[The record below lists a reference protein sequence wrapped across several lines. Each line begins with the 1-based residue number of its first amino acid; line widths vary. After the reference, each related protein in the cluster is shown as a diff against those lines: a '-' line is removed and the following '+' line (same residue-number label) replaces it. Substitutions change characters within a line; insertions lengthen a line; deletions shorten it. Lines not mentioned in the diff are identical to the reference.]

1 MPTLKQRH
9 RKVAILTEQGFQKL
23 RTAQSQTDLWNDFT
37 KSCTLEDLSEQTGL
51 STHTLSKV
59 HAQKKGVDIQT
70 LIRYFNGFNLT
81 LESGDYMSS
90 RGHEETTIVVPSTSD
105 NGALVTA
112 SLPQN
117 NVLSWGLAPD
127 VSMFY
132 GRRTELETLKQWVLE
147 NRCRL
152 ITLFGIVG
160 IGKTWLATKL
170 AEQIQP
176 EFKVVV
182 WRSLQP
188 ISRSHS
194 PLPFSDFLDDLIN
207 HLTGESHPTIP
218 ENINAKIRQ
227 LMDILRQKRCLLILD
242 NVESV
247 LQSHT
252 PQIASINDSD
262 DEAYSQLLKH
272 LAQAQH
278 QSCVVLTSRVEP
290 TEIQP
295 FIGENLGVHS
305 LCVQGLQVADIQ
317 QMLSD
322 KGKFQ
327 GTDDEWK
334 HLIEYYDGN
343 PLIIGIFA
351 TTIQHFFDSSLTNF
365 FANNTLIYEDIGG
378 LLDEQLS
385 ALSVPAQQII
395 KVLATQNAPLSFS
408 QLRSHLAPSIS
419 GNTLLGTL
427 EFLKARSLVDTT
439 SAFFSLHPL
448 LINYF
453 TS

>member
-1 MPTLKQRH
+1 MSP
-9 RKVAILTEQGFQKL
+9 I
-23 RTAQSQTDLWNDFT
+23 
-37 KSCTLEDLSEQTGL
+37 
-51 STHTLSKV
+51 
-59 HAQKKGVDIQT
+59 
-70 LIRYFNGFNLT
+70 
-81 LESGDYMSS
+81 GD
-90 RGHEETTIVVPSTSD
+90 EETTILVPFTPESE
-105 NGALVTA
+105 ALVTA
-112 SLPQN
+112 SPPKN

-127 VSMFY
+127 VSVFC
-132 GRRTELETLKQWVLE
+132 GRGIELETLKQWVLE
-147 NRCRL
+147 DRCRL

-176 EFKVVV
+176 EFKVLV

-194 PLPFSDFLDDLIN
+194 PLPFSDFIDDLIN
-207 HLTGESHPTIP
+207 HFSGESHPTIP
-218 ENINAKIRQ
+218 EYINAKIRQ
-227 LMDILRQKRCLLILD
+227 LMDILRHKRCLLILD
-242 NVESV
+242 NVESI
-247 LQSHT
+247 LPNHT
-252 PQIASINDSD
+252 PKTASRNDSD
-262 DEAYSQLLKH
+262 YEAYSQLLKH

-278 QSCVVLTSRVEP
+278 QSCVILTSRVEP

-295 FIGENLGVHS
+295 FIGENLRVRS
-305 LCVQGLQVADIQ
+305 FCVRGLQVADIQ
-317 QMLSD
+317 QMLNA

-334 HLIEYYDGN
+334 RLVDYYDGN
-343 PLIIGIFA
+343 PLILSIVA
-351 TTIQHFFDSSLTNF
+351 TIIQRFFDSSLTNF
-365 FANNTLIYEDIGG
+365 FSHNTLISENIGE
-378 LLDEQLS
+378 LLNEQLS

-427 EFLKARSLVDTT
+427 AFLKARSLIYTT
-439 SAFFSLHPL
+439 SALFSLHPL
-448 LINYF
+448 IVNYF

>member
-1 MPTLKQRH
+1 MPTFKQRH
-9 RKVAILTEQGFQKL
+9 RKVAILTEKGFQKL
-23 RTAQSQTDLWNDFT
+23 RTAESQTDLWNDFT
-37 KSCTLEDLSEQTGL
+37 KSCTLEALSEQTGL

-59 HAQKKGVDIQT
+59 HARKKGVDLQT
-70 LIRYFNGFNLT
+70 LVRYFNGFNLT
-81 LESGDYMSS
+81 LERDDYMSP
-90 RGHEETTIVVPSTSD
+90 RGQEETTILVPSTPD
-105 NGALVTA
+105 NEALVTA
-112 SLPQN
+112 SLPRN
-117 NVLSWGLAPD
+117 HVVSWGLAPD
-127 VSMFY
+127 VSVFC
-132 GRRTELETLKQWVLE
+132 GRRTELETLQQWILKD
-147 NRCRL
+147 RCRL

-194 PLPFSDFLDDLIN
+194 PLPFTHFLDDLIH
-207 HLTGESHPTIP
+207 HLTNESHPTIP
-218 ENINAKIRQ
+218 ESINAKVPQ
-227 LMDILRQKRCLLILD
+227 LMDILRHKRCLLILD
-242 NVESV
+242 NVESI
-247 LQSHT
+247 LPNHT
-252 PQIASINDSD
+252 PKTVSRNDSD
-262 DEAYSQLLKH
+262 DEAYSQLFKY

-278 QSCVVLTSRVEP
+278 QSCVILTSRVEP
-290 TEIQP
+290 TEILP

-305 LCVQGLQVADIQ
+305 LCVRGLQVADIQ
-317 QMLSD
+317 QMLSA

-334 HLIEYYDGN
+334 RLVDYYDGN
-343 PLIIGIFA
+343 PLIIAIVA
-351 TTIQHFFDSSLTNF
+351 TTIQRFFDSSLTNLF
-365 FANNTLIYEDIGG
+365 SNNTLIDEDIGE
-378 LLDEQLS
+378 LLNEQLS

-408 QLRSHLAPSIS
+408 QLRSHLSSSIS

-427 EFLKARSLVDTT
+427 EFLKARSLIYTT
-439 SAFFSLHPL
+439 SALFSLHPL
-448 LINYF
+448 IVNYF

>member
-1 MPTLKQRH
+1 MPTLKQRR
-9 RKVAILTEQGFQKL
+9 RKVAILTQQGFQKL

-37 KSCTLEDLSEQTGL
+37 KSCTLEVLSEQTGL
-51 STHTLSKV
+51 STHTLSKL
-59 HAQKKGVDIQT
+59 HARKKGVDLKT
-70 LIRYFNGFNLT
+70 LVRYFNGFNLT
-81 LESGDYMSS
+81 LESDDYMSPI
-90 RGHEETTIVVPSTSD
+90 GDEETTILVPSTPE
-105 NGALVTA
+105 NEALVTA

-117 NVLSWGLAPD
+117 NLVSWGLAPD
-127 VSMFY
+127 VSVFC
-132 GRRTELETLKQWVLE
+132 GRRTELETLQQWVLE

-176 EFKVVV
+176 EFKFVV

-194 PLPFSDFLDDLIN
+194 PLPFTHFIDDLID
-207 HLTGESHPTIP
+207 HLTNDSHSKIP
-218 ENINAKIRQ
+218 ENINTKIRK

-247 LQSHT
+247 LQNYT
-252 PQIASINDSD
+252 PKTASRNDSD
-262 DEAYSQLLKH
+262 YEAYSQLLKH

-278 QSCVVLTSRVEP
+278 QSCVILTSRVEP

-295 FIGENLGVHS
+295 FIGESLGVRS
-305 LCVQGLQVADIQ
+305 FCVRGLQVADIQ
-317 QMLSD
+317 QMLNA
-322 KGKFQ
+322 KGKFH
-327 GTDDEWK
+327 GTDDEWNR
-334 HLIEYYDGN
+334 LVNYYDGN
-343 PLIIGIFA
+343 PLILAIVA
-351 TTIQHFFDSSLTNF
+351 TTIQRFFDSSLTNF
-365 FANNTLIYEDIGG
+365 FSHNTLICENIGE

-427 EFLKARSLVDTT
+427 EFLKARSLIYAT
-439 SAFFSLHPL
+439 SALFSLHPL
-448 LINYF
+448 IVNYF